1 MNILQKAAS
10 FSQVIACIGVI
21 PAFLGVF
28 YNMEQQ
34 REENERLSKSMRLAA
49 LAAVNDMIENDKAM
63 QPMIQE
69 AIFQVRLLAQ
79 DEKELMKQF
88 STGKAIYYSIPE
100 LSEVGRHYEQ
110 IGAMVNLEY
119 IDFDLVFE
127 VITFPDDFWDSSET
141 VMAAIRK
148 NWNGKD
154 KPLPDLWKNFS
165 YLRDRYHRQ
174 RAINRGDIVEKHGIV
189 EQIRE
194 RIK

>member
-10 FSQVIACIGVI
+10 FSQVIACVGVI

-69 AIFQVRLLAQ
+69 AIFQAGLLSR
-79 DEKELMKQF
+79 DEKELMKQY

-127 VITFPDDFWDSSET
+127 VITFPDDFWDSTEP

-148 NWNGKD
+148 NWNGKG
-154 KPLPDLWKNFS
+154 KPLPDLWKNFA

-174 RAINRGDIVEKHGIV
+174 RAIDRGDIVEKHGIV

-194 RIK
+194 RIR